1 MMLVFE
7 VSGSATSKLKCTKCA
22 PLIANEARQWIAAA
36 SWKAHI
42 QSEIHQRA
50 LATEQDTLHRQTRI
64 DRAVDAA
71 LAEDRAADFTLLNAS
86 SSSVTHLMPKRIISA
101 NEEAMWESLAM
112 DDVFFNVG
120 VAPDGADDQKRVERE
135 MDDADIWGGNSLIH
149 GLGDDS
155 NILND
160 QEDEVLAE
168 ALRNAG
174 E

>member
-1 MMLVFE
+1 MVLVFE
-7 VSGSATSKLKCTKCA
+7 VSGSGTSKLKCTKCA

-36 SWKAHI
+36 SWKAHM

-64 DRAVDAA
+64 DRAADAA
-71 LAEDRAADFTLLNAS
+71 LAEDCAADFTLLNAS
-86 SSSVTHLMPKRIISA
+86 SSSVTHLMPKRIVSA
-101 NEEAMWESLAM
+101 NEEAMWESLVM
-112 DDVFFNVG
+112 GDVFFDVG
-120 VAPDGADDQKRVERE
+120 VAPDGANDRKRVERE